1 MKFITLT
8 QDDLT
13 KIVNV
18 DQINSVELS
27 QGNDNKTWWLI
38 VGLKSNEYFA
48 HTASLEDLEEQF
60 EMISKYLKSYDYED
74 VHYEMKRIREYSKKQ
89 E

>member
-13 KIVNV
+13 KIVN
-18 DQINSVELS
+18 DNQINSVRLDT
-27 QGNDNKTWWLI
+27 GDDKKTWWLI
-38 VGLKSNEYFA
+38 VELKNDEYFA

-60 EMISKYLKSYDYED
+60 EMISKYLKSYNYQDIHFEAKHLKDY
-74 VHYEMKRIREYSKKQ
+74 
-89 E
+89 